1 MRFKHL
7 LLALLLFLGVSQ
19 AIALELGEITA
30 LSRLGQPFKAEVQL
44 LERSGEARLA
54 AQCFKVNQDGN
65 ANTGLFS
72 LAAGRVVL
80 TRNDDTSR
88 LLIASDQLIN
98 EPVVHLNVRVVCGPF
113 QYRSYTLL
121 MDPPASRLAAPAS
134 RLASQAPQGS
144 KQGSKNV
151 NRAGVEELAQHSA
164 VNPTVAGP
172 EWQCAEGE
180 SAHSIAA
187 SIFPNNSTAQSRF
200 LSALLN
206 ANPDRALG
214 ARGEKRLAA
223 GTVLRLPETR
233 HLPTEKAVKIADTQI
248 PKASASLASPLIPS
262 APLPAK
268 IASATSADS
277 LSVPPVVEA
286 QSLSEQIQA
295 LEASL
300 SASARAT
307 KSVDPSA
314 TVPLSPTELPASPPT
329 PQEQLP
335 QPPPS
340 PLSQS
345 VPPVAI
351 KPAVTPQV
359 PSVPITKT
367 EYDYGITG
375 FLLEIF
381 SGWETESLALL
392 GLLVLLLLWK
402 LTRSRRTRRVLTN
415 KPINDDSINSVRRD
429 PISIIEED
437 ARSAAKTAQVRHE
450 TSVALLGTKEEGKEE
465 KLEPEQAV
473 VPQAIKE
480 DHEFN
485 PVMELA
491 EIMLSFGRVK
501 GAAQALQEYI
511 EKSPDEALQP
521 WMKLLEVYRQGDMRE
536 EFAGVSEKLKLHF
549 NVAPADWDSMA
560 DCASRPVTPIDEET
574 ASIEQLLNHL
584 PNIARMSRIRDE
596 ITRTWDSPEGFEYL
610 NSLLRDNRA
619 GERQGF
625 PLATV
630 SELLY
635 LMDILE
641 KRLSHTPS

>member
-7 LLALLLFLGVSQ
+7 LVALLLFLGVSQ

-44 LERSGEARLA
+44 LERTGEARLA
-54 AQCFKVNQDGN
+54 AQCFKVSQDGN
-65 ANTGLFS
+65 ANKGLFS
-72 LAAGRVVL
+72 LAAGRVTL

-121 MDPPASRLAAPAS
+121 MDPASRLAAPAS
-134 RLASQAPQGS
+134 RLASLAPQGS
-144 KQGSKNV
+144 KSV
-151 NRAGVEELAQHSA
+151 NRAVVEESAQQSA
-164 VNPTVAGP
+164 VNPTVSGP

-180 SAHSIAA
+180 SARSIAA
-187 SIFPNNSTAQSRF
+187 SVFPNNSSAQSRF

-206 ANPDRALG
+206 ANPDRVLG

-248 PKASASLASPLIPS
+248 SKASASLASPLIPS
-262 APLPAK
+262 PPLPAK
-268 IASATSADS
+268 IAPATSADS

-335 QPPPS
+335 PPPPS
-340 PLSQS
+340 SLSQS
-345 VPPVAI
+345 VPPAAI
-351 KPAVTPQV
+351 KPAVTPKV
-359 PSVPITKT
+359 PSVSVTEA

-402 LTRSRRTRRVLTN
+402 FTRARRARRVLTN
-415 KPINDDSINSVRRD
+415 KPINDDSINPARRD

-450 TSVALLGTKEEGKEE
+450 TNVALLGTKEEIIEE
-465 KLEPEQAV
+465 KIEPAPAAV
-473 VPQAIKE
+473 PLAIKE

-596 ITRTWDSPEGFEYL
+596 VTRTWDSPEGFEYL